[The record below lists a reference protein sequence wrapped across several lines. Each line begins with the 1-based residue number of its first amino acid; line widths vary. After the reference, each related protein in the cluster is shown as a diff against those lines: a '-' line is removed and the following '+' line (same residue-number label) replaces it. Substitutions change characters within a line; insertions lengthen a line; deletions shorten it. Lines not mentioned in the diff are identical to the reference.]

1 MNQAGTRQGRTTSGG
16 LGVGGVL
23 SSARL
28 ILQTQGVAGLFA
40 GVFQGVSEFFFFEGC
55 PVAHVCLVA
64 RRFVLNI
71 CT

>member
-16 LGVGGVL
+16 QGVGGVL

-28 ILQTQGVAGLFA
+28 ILRTQGVAGLFA
-40 GVFQGVSEFFFFEGC
+40 GVFQGVSEFF
-55 PVAHVCLVA
+55 LK
-64 RRFVLNI
+64 NI